1 MRQLSALD
9 AQFLNIESGGTVGH
23 IAGLAILD
31 ASDTPNGA
39 LTLEDML
46 ALVRRRL
53 PRIEQ
58 FRWRL
63 AEVPL
68 GLDHPYWTE
77 DPDFDLEFHVREI
90 ALPAPG
96 DDEQLGEQ
104 LARLHQRPLDRRR
117 PLWEMYLVQGLAG
130 GRTAMYAK
138 VHHALIDGV
147 SAAQIVAALL
157 DLEPQPPVTEDG
169 DDWHPEPPPGQ
180 WGMLAGA
187 AARAA
192 VHPLRTAGALL
203 RVVPFLDAL
212 PVVGRLPGVGL
223 LAGTGR
229 TAARTGR
236 LPSPPNLS
244 APRTPFNGPVTAH
257 RRVAFGSLPL
267 EEIKAVR
274 RALGISVN
282 DVVMALC
289 ASALRRWL
297 IDHDALP
304 ARPLVAAV
312 PVSLRETEDGSHGN
326 QISAMFTPVP
336 THLADPRERVAAVR
350 NTMDTAKQRQV
361 ATPGQWLAELTA
373 TVPPPFA
380 SLAARALFRLTPAA
394 VPPINLVISNVPG
407 PQFPLYLCG
416 AKVLGYYP
424 ISVISDVSGG
434 LNITVFSYNG
444 SVDIGIVACRDMV
457 PDVWSI
463 IDHLGEALEELTA
476 LSSGDPLDTPG
487 T

>member
-9 AQFLNIESGGTVGH
+9 AQFLNIESGGTVAH

-31 ASDTPNGA
+31 ASGTPNGA
-39 LTLEDML
+39 LTLEDL
-46 ALVRRRL
+46 LHLVRRRL
-53 PRIEQ
+53 PRIPQ

-138 VHHALIDGV
+138 IHHALIDGV

-157 DLEPQPPVTEDG
+157 DLEPHPPVEEDS
-169 DDWHPEPPPGQ
+169 DEWHPGPPPGQ
-180 WGMLAGA
+180 WSMLAGA

-192 VHPLRTAGALL
+192 VHPLRTAGSLL
-203 RVVPFLDAL
+203 RAVPHLDAL
-212 PVVGRLPGVGL
+212 PIVGRLPGIGL
-223 LAGTGR
+223 VAGTGR
-229 TAARTGR
+229 TAARTGQ
-236 LPSPPNLS
+236 LPPAPDLS
-244 APRTPFNGPVTAH
+244 VPRTPFNGPVTAH

-282 DVVMALC
+282 DVIMALC

-312 PVSLRETEDGSHGN
+312 PVSTREIEDGSHGN
-326 QISAMFTPVP
+326 QISAMFTSVP
-336 THLADPRERVAAVR
+336 THLADARERVAAVR
-350 NTMDTAKQRQV
+350 NTMDTAKQRFV
-361 ATPGQWLAELTA
+361 ATPDQWLAQLTA
-373 TVPPPFA
+373 TVPPAFG
-380 SLAARALFRLTPAA
+380 SLAARALFRLAPAA

-416 AKVLGYYP
+416 AQVLGYFP
-424 ISVISDVSGG
+424 FSVISDISGG
-434 LNITVFSYNG
+434 LNITVFSYDG
-444 SVDIGIVACRDMV
+444 SVDVGIVACRDMV
-457 PDVWSI
+457 PDVWTI
-463 IDHLGEALEELTA
+463 VDHLRAALDELAALPPEGEG
-476 LSSGDPLDTPG
+476 S
-487 T
+487 

>member
-9 AQFLNIESGGTVGH
+9 AQFLNIESGGTVAH

-31 ASDTPNGA
+31 ASGTPNGA
-39 LTLEDML
+39 LTLEDL
-46 ALVRRRL
+46 LSLVRRRL

-117 PLWEMYLVQGLAG
+117 PLWEMYLVQGLEG

-138 VHHALIDGV
+138 IHHSLIDGV
-147 SAAQIVAALL
+147 SAAQVVAALL
-157 DLEPQPPVTEDG
+157 DLEPDPPAAEEEDE
-169 DDWHPEPPPGQ
+169 WRPEPPPGQ
-180 WGMLAGA
+180 WSMLAGA
-187 AARAA
+187 ATRAA
-192 VHPLRTAGALL
+192 FHPLRTAGALL
-203 RVVPFLDAL
+203 RAVPHLDAL
-212 PVVGRLPGVGL
+212 PVVGRLPGIGL
-223 LAGTGR
+223 VAGTGR
-229 TAARTGR
+229 TAARTGEMPPP
-236 LPSPPNLS
+236 PSLS
-244 APRTPFNGPVTAH
+244 VPRTPFNGPVTAH

-274 RALGISVN
+274 RTLGVSVN

-304 ARPLVAAV
+304 DRPLVAAV
-312 PVSLRETEDGSHGN
+312 PVSIRETEDGSHGN

-336 THLADPRERVAAVR
+336 THLPGPRERIEAVR
-350 NTMDTAKQRQV
+350 NTMDTAKQRLG
-361 ATPGQWLAELTA
+361 ATPDEWLAQLTA
-373 TVPPPFA
+373 AVPPAFG
-380 SLAARALFRLTPAA
+380 SLAARALYRLAPAA

-416 AKVLGYYP
+416 ATVLCYYP

-444 SVDIGIVACRDMV
+444 SVDVGIVACRDMV
-457 PDVWSI
+457 PDVWSL
-463 IDHLGEALEELTA
+463 IDHLREALDELTA
-476 LSSGDPLDTPG
+476 LGPED
-487 T
+487 